1 MSTISERD
9 VKESFGLRDWRH
21 LTKDHFLQLFSSIPD
36 MDKDLAIKILDQI
49 PELKSLSLAALDD
62 MAKTF
67 DSTMSANTASVTM
80 VHAIATERMALLRRE
95 LERDDLDPAA
105 RLRVLDEA
113 RDVHRAMDL
122 KDTENKRF
130 LSEEHE
136 KQRWFALACMT
147 TVAAILV
154 GAAAKGGAGR
164 SILGRVA

>member
-21 LTKDHFLQLFSSIPD
+21 LTKDHFLQLASMIPD
-36 MDKDLAIKILDQI
+36 MDKDLALKILDQV
-49 PELKSLSLAALDD
+49 PELKSLSLAALDE

-67 DSTMSANTASVTM
+67 DSTMGANTASMTM
-80 VHAIATERMALLRRE
+80 VHEIATERMALLRRE

-113 RDVHRAMDL
+113 RDVHRSMDH

-136 KQRWFALACMT
+136 KQRWFVLACVT
-147 TVAAILV
+147 TVSVILV
-154 GAAAKGGAGR
+154 GAAKSGAGR